1 MSSTKIMKI
10 ADRIV
15 KEDKESFDSLIEFE
29 KTKKIRSKIRLNFTI
44 NKSIALRFKRF
55 CKEKGYNMSAKM
67 EQAMEK
73 LIKDKWFYFSCFFII
88 SINSF
93 PEIFPLYLFIRIP
106 IIALT
111 LKLFF
116 IKFLTSFS
124 IILLSILLYL

>member
-73 LIKDKWFYFSCFFII
+73 LIKDKWFYFSYFFII

-93 PEIFPLYLFIRIP
+93 PEIFPLYLFI
-106 IIALT
+106 
-111 LKLFF
+111 
-116 IKFLTSFS
+116 
-124 IILLSILLYL
+124 Y